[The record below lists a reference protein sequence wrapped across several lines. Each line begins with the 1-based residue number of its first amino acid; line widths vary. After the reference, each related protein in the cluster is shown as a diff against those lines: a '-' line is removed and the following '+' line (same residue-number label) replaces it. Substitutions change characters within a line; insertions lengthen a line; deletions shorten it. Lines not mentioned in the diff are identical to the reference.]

1 MMVARCRLFAAL
13 LVCLAVAAPTL
24 SACPFCASAGQT
36 LTQDASQ
43 AAFIVFGKLSNAQFD
58 PNASLQG
65 TTDLNI
71 EVVIKPHTFL
81 GTKKTITLNRYI
93 PVNKDDKSKYLVF
106 CDVFNGKLD
115 AYRGV
120 QLKAGSKIAEYLKD
134 ALEVKDKDPTT
145 RLAYF
150 YKYLDCEEYDLAN
163 DAFGEFANADYK
175 DYRELAKKLSPDQLV
190 KWLKDESTPP
200 SRFGLYGSMLGHCGK
215 AEHAKVLRELLDD
228 PNKRFGTG
236 IDGLLA
242 GYVMIEPKTGWDY
255 VREIFKDSSK
265 DFMLRY
271 AALRTARFMWD
282 YRSDLVAKKDIVAGV
297 APMMAQEDISDLA
310 IEDLRKWQR
319 WEMLDKVLALFD
331 EKVLDK
337 PIIRRSIL
345 RFALNCP
352 PKEYP
357 KASAFVAAQR
367 KRDAEW
373 VKDVEE
379 LLLLELETKP
389 KTTPSASGSA
399 SKQDVKNQK

>member
-13 LVCLAVAAPTL
+13 LASLVIAVPMA

-43 AAFIVFGKLSNAQFD
+43 AAFIVFGKLSNPQFD

-71 EVVIKPHTFL
+71 EVVIKPHSFL
-81 GTKKTITLNRYI
+81 GDKKVITLNRYI

-120 QLKAGSKIAEYLKD
+120 QLKAGSKIAEYLKG

-236 IDGLLA
+236 LDGLLA
-242 GYVMIEPKTGWDY
+242 GYIMIDPKAGWQY
-255 VREIFKDSSK
+255 VRDIFKDSSK

-271 AALRTARFMWD
+271 AALRSARFMWD
-282 YRSDLVAKKDIVAGV
+282 YRPDLVTKADIVAGV
-297 APMMAQEDISDLA
+297 APMMSQEDIADLA

-319 WEMLDKVLALFD
+319 WEMLNKVLALFE
-331 EKVLDK
+331 EKALDR
-337 PIIRRSIL
+337 PIVKRSIL

-357 KASAFVAAQR
+357 KAAEFVAAQR

-379 LLLLELETKP
+379 LLLLELDTKP
-389 KTTPSASGSA
+389 KAAPTNSGAA
-399 SKQDVKNQK
+399 SKQNIKNQK